1 LIEEVYIPKDT
12 NIGVIFDNLTNALDV
27 CDIKFSKLF
36 IFKRNKENEEKIE
49 NEENEEE
56 NEEKIELDKNLA
68 LNYYLQC
75 AGPDFYIFLE

>member
-1 LIEEVYIPKDT
+1 MIEEVYPKRY
-12 NIGVIFDNLTNALDV
+12 IGVIFDNLTNALDV
-27 CDIKFSKLF
+27 CDIKFSNLF
-36 IFKRNKENEEKIE
+36 IFKRNKENEE
-49 NEENEEE
+49 EENEE